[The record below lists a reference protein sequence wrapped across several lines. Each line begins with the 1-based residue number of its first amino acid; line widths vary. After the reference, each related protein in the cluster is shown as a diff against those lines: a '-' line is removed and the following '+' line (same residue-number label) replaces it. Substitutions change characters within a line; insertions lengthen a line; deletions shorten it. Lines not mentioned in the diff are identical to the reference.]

1 MNRRPNNLNGRIVKL
16 EAVCRRPPRDSRF
29 FMIWGRDDADLG
41 RKLSD
46 AKNGGDLV
54 PGDRF
59 DTKVWTHSSEPPSPR
74 WTRLDEMGDDELT
87 VITGGED
94 REDKNL
100 PPSVSDQW
108 TDAELSDFYAGSL
121 PRVA

>member
-1 MNRRPNNLNGRIVKL
+1 
-16 EAVCRRPPRDSRF
+16 
-29 FMIWGRDDADLG
+29 MIWGRDDADLG

-46 AKNGGDLV
+46 AKNGGDLR

-59 DTKVWTHSSEPPSPR
+59 DTKVWTHSSAPPSPR
-74 WTRLDEMGDDELT
+74 WTRLDEMGDDELA

-108 TDAELSDFYAGSL
+108 SDAELSDFYADSL